1 MSAELNQYKIYKILA
16 QELGIMFP
24 LKESEL
30 TTPINPIPNT
40 LEFDIKNIKNKL
52 SRDEI
57 ETRRLH
63 RAKAYYAI
71 YKKLGSDKFEELSS
85 KKPNFKLKSKEHS
98 DRYVNMH
105 TIISILFLSGFR
117 GDELIKR
124 SIDYLI
130 K

>member
-1 MSAELNQYKIYKILA
+1 MSTEINQYKIYKILS

-40 LEFDIKNIKNKL
+40 LEFDIKNIKGKL

-57 ETRRLH
+57 ESRRLH
-63 RAKAYYAI
+63 RAKAYYKI

-117 GDELIKR
+117 GDELVKR